1 MGLWAWLFPTDAD
14 NLARARALMSEG
26 RHDKARKLL
35 MRCSAPEAE
44 DLYDECSAAID
55 EADLV
60 VTKKRLAAEGFH
72 GWKIE
77 VATAGARRKRELETL
92 VAEELAKA
100 GVDLGLPDI
109 DQAAVKQAVH
119 RAQRRARRTST
130 TDVGA
135 IRLVPVVTKRPA
147 R

>member
-14 NLARARALMSEG
+14 KLARARALMTDG
-26 RHDKARKLL
+26 RHDKAREIL
-35 MRCSAPEAE
+35 MRCSSPEAE

-55 EADLV
+55 EAELV
-60 VTKKRLAAEGFH
+60 VVKKRLAAEGFH

-109 DQAAVKQAVH
+109 DQAAVKQAVQ

-130 TDVGA
+130 TDVGS
-135 IRLVPVVTKRPA
+135 IRLVPVVTNRPA